1 MGKYIDESGLLYQNN
16 LLKGEFDKKVNA
28 EAGKGL
34 SANDYTTEEKTK
46 LQGIETGAQ
55 VNVKPDWNAVAGSS
69 SEILNKPTK
78 VSQFTNDAGYIT
90 GADVPEGAAA
100 SNTPPKMDGVQTV
113 GTETAFARG
122 DHVHPSDTSRV
133 PATRKINLKTLN
145 NDITLTAADVGAV
158 SNTIKINTKPLTGD
172 VTLTATDVGA
182 LPTGTTAADIGAIP
196 DTLKGQPNGVATLDG
211 DGLIPSTQ
219 LPSYVDDVVEG
230 YLYNN
235 VFYKEE
241 AHTTVIEAMGGRIYL
256 DIPTNIS
263 YRWGGTTYIQ
273 ITSTDMVAMENAE
286 ILSIFNE
293 VFGG

>member
-16 LLKGEFDKKVNA
+16 LLKGEFDKKVDK
-28 EAGKGL
+28 ETGKGL
-34 SANDYTTEEKTK
+34 STNDYTTEEKTK

-55 VNVKPDWNAVAGSS
+55 VNVKPDWNATAGSA
-69 SEILNKPTK
+69 SEILNKPT
-78 VSQFTNDAGYIT
+78 I
-90 GADVPEGAAA
+90 PEGAEA
-100 SNTPPKMDGVQTV
+100 SSTPPLMDGTQAV
-113 GTETAFARG
+113 GVETKFARG

-133 PATRKINLKTLN
+133 PITR
-145 NDITLTAADVGAV
+145 
-158 SNTIKINTKPLTGD
+158 KINTKPLTGD

-182 LPTGTTAADIGAIP
+182 LPTGTTAANIGAIP

-230 YLYNN
+230 YLYSN

-256 DIPTNIS
+256 DIPTNIT

-286 ILSIFNE
+286 ILSIFDE

>member
-16 LLKGEFDKKVNA
+16 LLKGEFNKKVDK
-28 EAGKGL
+28 ETGKGL
-34 SANDYTTEEKTK
+34 STNDYTTDEKTK

-133 PATRKINLKTLN
+133 PTTRKINLKTLN
-145 NDITLTAADVGAV
+145 NDITLTAADVGA
-158 SNTIKINTKPLTGD
+158 
-172 VTLTATDVGA
+172 
-182 LPTGTTAADIGAIP
+182 LPTGTTAANIGAIP
-196 DTLKGQPNGVATLDG
+196 DALKGQPNGVATLDG

-241 AHTTVIEAMGGRIYL
+241 AHTTVIEAMSGRIYL
-256 DIPTNIS
+256 DIPTNIT